1 MQLISLIYGFLGFP
15 LVTQIV
21 IQSEAKD
28 LKSISMCIQ
37 ILPPFGR
44 LNDNMVEVLLFN
56 TPPSP
61 SQEGRYYLPHYLS
74 SRAKRRI

>member
-28 LKSISMCIQ
+28 LVYTDFMFSRF
-37 ILPPFGR
+37 FGQA
-44 LNDNMVEVLLFN
+44 LNN
-56 TPPSP
+56 T
-61 SQEGRYYLPHYLS
+61 S
-74 SRAKRRI
+74 SLHFVSL

>member
-28 LKSISMCIQ
+28 LKSVGMCIQ
-37 ILPPFGR
+37 IMYS
-44 LNDNMVEVLLFN
+44 D
-56 TPPSP
+56 
-61 SQEGRYYLPHYLS
+61 S
-74 SRAKRRI
+74 SSLRSSE